1 MVGGWEG
8 VVGKEGRG
16 QVSVEGAGF
25 LSSLYLIW
33 MRSKGCFVICSLFC
47 KKDSM
52 LVIDLFYFNS

>member
-1 MVGGWEG
+1 MVGE
-8 VVGKEGRG
+8 EGRG